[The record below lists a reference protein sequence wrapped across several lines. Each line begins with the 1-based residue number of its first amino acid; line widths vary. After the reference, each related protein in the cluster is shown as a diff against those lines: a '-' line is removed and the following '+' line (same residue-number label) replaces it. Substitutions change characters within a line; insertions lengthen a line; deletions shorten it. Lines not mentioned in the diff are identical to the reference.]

1 MKNTEMRQFM
11 EWNYCEMKTEHADK
25 HRNKKRHAAHRLVK
39 DLFEDVTF
47 QLWTTSQLCK
57 NIEEKENENTK
68 S

>member
-1 MKNTEMRQFM
+1 V
-11 EWNYCEMKTEHADK
+11 
-25 HRNKKRHAAHRLVK
+25 VK

-47 QLWTTSQLCK
+47 QLWASSQLRK

>member
-1 MKNTEMRQFM
+1 MKM
-11 EWNYCEMKTEHADK
+11 EHADK

-47 QLWTTSQLCK
+47 QLWASSQLRK